1 MIGDQV
7 RCIEKVGFCYMKLL
21 LSSPKLKCVVSKLSH
36 WFTDNLVLS
45 IQMSNVI
52 ALAMV
57 KAIKMC
63 DWKCREVVQKQDE

>member
-1 MIGDQV
+1 
-7 RCIEKVGFCYMKLL
+7 MKLL
-21 LSSPKLKCVVSKLSH
+21 LSSPKLKCAVSKLSH

-63 DWKCREVVQKQDE
+63 DWKCREVVQKQDEQALRDADDLRWLVHDL